1 MTRLFI
7 IRHGQSITN
16 IDKIFTGR
24 LDSPL
29 SDLGIMQAEKTAE
42 YIVNNYHID
51 KVYAS
56 DLKRAFKTG
65 EIVAE
70 KFGIDA
76 IPVPELREICG
87 GVWEG
92 MVFDD
97 VPVKYPEEYAVWK
110 NDLGSFCAIDGES
123 AKEVYDRISKAIIK
137 IAEENDGKN
146 VAIACHAFAIRTFL
160 CYARGKGVEELQ
172 NSSFVTNSSI
182 SIMEYDKGNFDI
194 IQMGFDGHL
203 EGMQTALPKTI

>member
-1 MTRLFI
+1 MTKLFI

-24 LDSPL
+24 LDAPL
-29 SDLGIMQAEKTAE
+29 SDLGIKQAKKTAE
-42 YIVNNYHID
+42 YIYENYHID

-70 KFGIDA
+70 KFGLEA
-76 IPVPELREICG
+76 ISVPELREICG

-92 MVFDD
+92 MVFDNI
-97 VPVKYPEEYAVWK
+97 PEKYPDEYDVWI
-110 NDLGSFCAIDGES
+110 NDQGNFCAKDGES
-123 AKEVYDRISKAIIK
+123 SKEVYDRISKAIVK

-146 VAIACHAFAIRTFL
+146 IVIAGHAFAIRTFL

-172 NSSFVTNSSI
+172 NTSYVTNSSI
-182 SIMEYDKGNFDI
+182 SIMEYDKGDFDI
-194 IQMGFDGHL
+194 KQIGFDGHL
-203 EGMQTALPKTI
+203 EGMQTTLPKNI

>member
-16 IDKIFTGR
+16 IDEIFTGR
-24 LDSPL
+24 LDAPL
-29 SDLGIMQAEKTAE
+29 SELGIKQAEKTAE
-42 YIVNNYHID
+42 YIADNFKID

-70 KFGIDA
+70 KFDLKA
-76 IPVPELREICG
+76 IPVPELREING

-92 MVFDD
+92 MKFVDI
-97 VPVKYPEEYAVWK
+97 PEKYPDEYAIWS
-110 NDLGSFCAIDGES
+110 NDQGSFHAINGES
-123 AKEVYDRISKAIIK
+123 SREVYDRISKAIVK

-172 NSSFVTNSSI
+172 NTFYVTNSSV
-182 SIMEYDKGNFDI
+182 SIMEYEDGKFNV
-194 IQMGFDGHL
+194 IQLGFDGHL
-203 EGMQTALPKTI
+203 EGMKTALPQNI